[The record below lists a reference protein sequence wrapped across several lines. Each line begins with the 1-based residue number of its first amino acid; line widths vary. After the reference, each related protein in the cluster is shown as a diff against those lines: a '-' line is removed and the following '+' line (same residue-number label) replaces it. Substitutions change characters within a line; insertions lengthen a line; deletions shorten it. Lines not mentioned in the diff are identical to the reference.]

1 MWKFNISTPGVFLF
15 DFPQSNFTMPLMSS
29 TDFDI
34 KYVANL
40 ARIELS
46 PEEEI
51 TLGGQ
56 LGNILAYIEKLKELD
71 VQNIEPM
78 AHAVQLTNVVRS
90 DEVGQSLSPA
100 EVLQNAPVK
109 TNDLF
114 IVPKIVE

>member
-15 DFPQSNFTMPLMSS
+15 DFPQSNFTMPIMSS